1 MGEIARFPLR
11 NKRLDCP
18 KFFHVFSGVMMPGE
32 LENKIKAARGDKR
45 VHLVLKN
52 ANLINVL
59 SGEIYPADVA
69 IYGDTIVG
77 IGHYEAERDMD
88 LEGKF
93 LCPGFIDAHV
103 HIESSMV
110 MPPEYAKAVVPRG
123 TTSVISDPHEIAN
136 VMGIEGITLMAE
148 MAEEIPLNTYIM
160 LPSCVP
166 ATGMETSGARLDAR
180 DLGRLVD
187 KGWVLGLGEVMNFPG
202 VIQCMPDML
211 EKIEMARGKPIDGH
225 GPGLTGMDLAAYI
238 TAGIRSDHEC
248 TNLAE
253 AREKLRNGMAILIRE
268 GSMAKNL
275 EDLLPLVISEN
286 ARRCLFA
293 SDDRHPDDLRE
304 EGHLDFI
311 LRKSIRLGL
320 RPVTA
325 IQMATI
331 NVAEIYGL
339 RNVGAVAPGFRAD
352 LVVLDDL
359 ESFMIDSVFKDGRLV
374 AKGGRILPGIICS
387 RGTEMRNT
395 VKVRS
400 MSPEDIVIRAQG
412 RLAKIIEIIPGQLVT
427 KAVFEPVT
435 IRGGKAEADP
445 ERDILKVAV
454 FERHTASGNIGL
466 GFVRGFGFKGGA
478 IGSSVAHDAHNIVV
492 VGDNDV
498 DMATAAGQ
506 IAEMGGGL
514 VIAQGGKI
522 SGALALPIAGLMS
535 GKGIEHVGK
544 RLELMRK
551 IGRDMGCKLDDPFMA
566 LAFLSLPVIPE
577 LRVTDRGLVDV
588 GQFRIV
594 PLFEG

>member
-1 MGEIARFPLR
+1 MGV
-11 NKRLDCP
+11 DD
-18 KFFHVFSGVMMPGE
+18 
-32 LENKIKAARGDKR
+32 LEEKIKVARGEGR
-45 VHLVLKN
+45 VNLLLRN

-69 IYGDTIVG
+69 IYGDTVVG
-77 IGHYEAERDMD
+77 IGRYEAEREMD
-88 LEGKF
+88 LGGKF

-110 MPPEYAKAVVPRG
+110 TPPEYARAVVPRG
-123 TTSVISDPHEIAN
+123 TTAVIIDPHEIAN
-136 VMGIEGITLMAE
+136 VMGVEGITLMAE
-148 MAEEIPLNTYIM
+148 MAESIPLEAYVM
-160 LPSCVP
+160 LPCCVP

-180 DLGRLVD
+180 DLEGLKD
-187 KGWVLGLGEVMNFPG
+187 KKWVLGLGEVMNFPG
-202 VIQCMPDML
+202 VIRCMPDML

-225 GPGLTGMDLAAYI
+225 APGLRGKDLAAYI

-248 TNLAE
+248 TDPEE

-275 EDLLPLVISEN
+275 EDLLPLVTSEN
-286 ARRCLFA
+286 ARRFLFA
-293 SDDRHPDDLRE
+293 SDDRHPDDLIE

-311 LRKSIRLGL
+311 LRTSVRLGL
-320 RPVTA
+320 SPIMA

-331 NVAEIYGL
+331 NAAEIYGL
-339 RNVGAVAPGFRAD
+339 KDLGAVAPGFRAD

-359 ESFMIDSVFKDGRLV
+359 TSFSVDRVFKDGKLV
-374 AKGGRILPGIICS
+374 ARGGKLLAGTLPSKGIEVI
-387 RGTEMRNT
+387 NT
-395 VKVRS
+395 IHARPID
-400 MSPEDIVIRAQG
+400 PEDLTLRAQG

-427 KAVFEPVT
+427 RALVEPAT
-435 IRGGKAEADP
+435 IRDGNAEADP

-454 FERHTASGNIGL
+454 FERHTASGRIGL

-478 IGSSVAHDAHNIVV
+478 MGSSVAHDAHNIVV
-492 VGDNDV
+492 VGDNNI
-498 DMATAAGQ
+498 DMATAAAK

-514 VIAQGGKI
+514 VLVQGGKI
-522 SGALALPIAGLMS
+522 AGSLALPLAGLMS
-535 GKGIEHVGK
+535 DREIGHVVKGLK
-544 RLELMRK
+544 RMRK
-551 IGRDMGCKLDDPFMA
+551 MARDMGCKLEDPFMA

-594 PLFEG
+594 PLFGD

>member
-1 MGEIARFPLR
+1 MG
-11 NKRLDCP
+11 
-18 KFFHVFSGVMMPGE
+18 H
-32 LENKIKAARGDKR
+32 LEKKIKAARGEGR
-45 VHLVLKN
+45 ANLLLKN
-52 ANLINVL
+52 ANLINVF

-77 IGHYEAERDMD
+77 IGHYEAEKEMNLR
-88 LEGKF
+88 GKF
-93 LCPGFIDAHV
+93 LCPGLIDAHV

-110 MPPEYAKAVVPRG
+110 TPPEYARAVVPRG
-123 TTSVISDPHEIAN
+123 TTSVVIDPHEIAN
-136 VMGIEGITLMAE
+136 VMGVEGITIMAE
-148 MAEEIPLNTYIM
+148 MAESIPLNTYIM

-166 ATGMETSGARLDAR
+166 ATEMETSGARLDAR
-180 DLGRLVD
+180 DLQGLMD
-187 KGWVLGLGEVMNFPG
+187 KKWVLGLGEVMNFPD
-202 VIQCMPDML
+202 VIQCMPGVL
-211 EKIEMARGKPIDGH
+211 GKIEMALGKPIDGH
-225 GPGLTGMDLAAYI
+225 GPGLRGKDLAAYI

-248 TNLAE
+248 TNPEE

-275 EDLLPLVISEN
+275 EDLLPLVTSEN
-286 ARRCLFA
+286 ARRFLFA
-293 SDDRHPDDLRE
+293 SDDRHPDDLIE

-320 RPVTA
+320 RPITA

-331 NVAEIYGL
+331 NVAEVYGL
-339 RNVGAVAPGFRAD
+339 REVGAVAPGFRAD

-359 ESFMIDSVFKDGRLV
+359 GSFIVDGVFKDGRLV
-374 AKGGRILPGIICS
+374 AQGGKMLPRTISC
-387 RGTEMRNT
+387 RGMEMRNT

-400 MSPEDIVIRAQG
+400 ISREAIVISAGG

-427 KAVFEPVT
+427 RAVVEPVP
-435 IRGGKAEADP
+435 IRDGKAEADP

-466 GFVRGFGFKGGA
+466 GFVRGFGFTGGA
-478 IGSSVAHDAHNIVV
+478 MGSSVAHDAHNIVV
-492 VGDNDV
+492 VGDNDI
-498 DMATAAGQ
+498 DMAIAAAE

-514 VIAQGGKI
+514 VIAQRGKI
-522 SGALALPIAGLMS
+522 RGALALPMAGLMS
-535 GKGIEHVGK
+535 DKGIEDVG
-544 RLELMRK
+544 RK
-551 IGRDMGCKLDDPFMA
+551 LKLLRKVGRDMRCKLEDPFMA

-594 PLFEG
+594 PLFGE

>member
-1 MGEIARFPLR
+1 
-11 NKRLDCP
+11 
-18 KFFHVFSGVMMPGE
+18 MPGE
-32 LENKIKAARGDKR
+32 LENKIKTARGEGRAD
-45 VHLVLKN
+45 LLLKN

-69 IYGDTIVG
+69 IYGDTVVG
-77 IGHYEAERDMD
+77 IGHYEAEREMN
-88 LEGKF
+88 LGGKF
-93 LCPGFIDAHV
+93 VCPGFIDAHV

-110 MPPEYAKAVVPRG
+110 TPPEYAKAVVPRG

-136 VMGIEGITLMAE
+136 VMGVEGITLMAE
-148 MAEEIPLNTYIM
+148 MADGIPLNTYIM

-166 ATGMETSGARLDAR
+166 ATEMETSGARLEAR
-180 DLGRLVD
+180 DLEGLRD
-187 KGWVLGLGEVMNFPG
+187 KEWVLGLGEVMNFPG

-211 EKIEMARGKPIDGH
+211 RKIEMARGKPIDGH
-225 GPGLTGMDLAAYI
+225 CPDLRGKDLAAYI

-248 TNLAE
+248 TSLEE

-275 EDLLPLVISEN
+275 EDLLPLVNSEN

-293 SDDRHPDDLRE
+293 SDDRHPDDLME

-311 LRKSIRLGL
+311 RSKSIRLGL
-320 RPVTA
+320 SPITA

-331 NVAEIYGL
+331 NVAEAYGL
-339 RNVGAVAPGFRAD
+339 RDVGAVVPGFRAD

-359 ESFMIDSVFKDGRLV
+359 GSFIVDRVFKDGRLV
-374 AKGGRILPGIICS
+374 ARGGKMLPETMPPKGV
-387 RGTEMRNT
+387 EMRNT

-400 MSPEDIVIRAQG
+400 ISPEVIVIRAQG

-427 KAVFEPVT
+427 KSVVEPVT
-435 IRGGKAEADP
+435 IRDGKAKADP

-466 GFVRGFGFKGGA
+466 GFVRGFGLRGGA
-478 IGSSVAHDAHNIVV
+478 MGSSVAHDAHNIVV
-492 VGDNDV
+492 VGDNDM
-498 DMATAAGQ
+498 DMAIAAAQ

-514 VIAQGGKI
+514 VIARRGKI
-522 SGALALPIAGLMS
+522 SGALALPFAGLMS
-535 GKGIEHVGK
+535 DKGIEHVGRK
-544 RLELMRK
+544 LKLMRK
-551 IGRDMGCKLDDPFMA
+551 MSRDMGCKLEDPFMA

-577 LRVTDRGLVDV
+577 LRITDRGLVDV

-594 PLFEG
+594 PLFGELHP